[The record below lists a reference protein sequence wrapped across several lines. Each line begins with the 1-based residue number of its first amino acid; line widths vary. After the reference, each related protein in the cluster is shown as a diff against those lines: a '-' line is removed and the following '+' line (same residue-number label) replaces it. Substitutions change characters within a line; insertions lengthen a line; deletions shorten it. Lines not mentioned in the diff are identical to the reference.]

1 MESWRR
7 RRAWAADPRSRRSS
21 RPTSFVFITTS
32 HNSGQFVQKNLESI
46 AMQQYPAFRIQYV
59 DDACTDDTLAQLV
72 DFRARHP
79 RLDMTILRNNERM
92 GPAYS
97 RWRACAAA
105 RDHEVCV
112 FLDGDDTL
120 LHPRVLAVLDR
131 VYRRRPGLGATFG
144 SMAANEWQYSRWGVY
159 NRRAGGLFYPHLRTA
174 RAVFAKAVP
183 PEYLKDERGDWF
195 MVCTDVALFT
205 AIVERIGT
213 PRGYSFI
220 REPLVDYNRFND
232 RTNKMDGWSGQG
244 AEGKMRRERY
254 KRRIYLELEPLPP
267 LPVDLLRNIVHA
279 H

>member
-1 MESWRR
+1 MLPSAHRLLLGGRRRGTGWQWLEGQHIQDRGLAEGLRSTSGGFLLRDIRRMESWRR
-7 RRAWAADPRSRRSS
+7 RRAWGADPRSRRSS

-79 RLDMTILRNNERM
+79 RLDMTILRNKERM

-131 VYRRRPGLGATFG
+131 VYG
-144 SMAANEWQYSRWGVY
+144 
-159 NRRAGGLFYPHLRTA
+159 
-174 RAVFAKAVP
+174 
-183 PEYLKDERGDWF
+183 
-195 MVCTDVALFT
+195 
-205 AIVERIGT
+205 
-213 PRGYSFI
+213 
-220 REPLVDYNRFND
+220 RE
-232 RTNKMDGWSGQG
+232 
-244 AEGKMRRERY
+244 
-254 KRRIYLELEPLPP
+254 
-267 LPVDLLRNIVHA
+267 
-279 H
+279 